1 MTNEEFWYEAPR
13 LAKAY
18 REAQKLRDERINQQ
32 LWLQGLYNY
41 DALSVVISNAFGGKG
56 AKKLKYMTEPV
67 ELHPHKDTPEE
78 IRQKLVKELDAWK
91 EAFDATQED
100 DKWKSEALNIPSQS
114 IQDDPLKR

>member
-1 MTNEEFWYEAPR
+1 MTNEEFWYGEPR

-18 REAQKLRDERINQQ
+18 REAQKLRDEHLNQQ

-56 AKKLKYMTEPV
+56 AKKLKYMAEPI

-78 IRQKLVKELDAWK
+78 IKQKLVKELNAWK
-91 EAFDATQED
+91 EAWDNRGSD
-100 DKWKSEALNIPSQS
+100 
-114 IQDDPLKR
+114 

>member
-18 REAQKLRDERINQQ
+18 REAQKMRFDLLNQQ

-56 AKKLKYMTEPV
+56 AKKQTYMKEPI
-67 ELHPHKDTPEE
+67 ELHPHKQTPEE
-78 IRQKLVKELDAWK
+78 IKQQLVNELNAWK
-91 EAFDATQED
+91 DAFDAKQRNE
-100 DKWKSEALNIPSQS
+100 
-114 IQDDPLKR
+114 

>member
-1 MTNEEFWYEAPR
+1 MTNEEFWYEEPR

-18 REAQKLRDERINQQ
+18 REAQKLRNDQINQQ

>member
-18 REAQKLRDERINQQ
+18 REAQKLRNDALNQQ

-41 DALSVVISNAFGGKG
+41 DALSVVISNAFGKQGT
-56 AKKLKYMTEPV
+56 KKPTYLKEPL
-67 ELHPHKDTPEE
+67 ELHPHKQTPDE

-100 DKWKSEALNIPSQS
+100 DKWKSEALNTTSQLT
-114 IQDDPLKR
+114 QDDPLKR